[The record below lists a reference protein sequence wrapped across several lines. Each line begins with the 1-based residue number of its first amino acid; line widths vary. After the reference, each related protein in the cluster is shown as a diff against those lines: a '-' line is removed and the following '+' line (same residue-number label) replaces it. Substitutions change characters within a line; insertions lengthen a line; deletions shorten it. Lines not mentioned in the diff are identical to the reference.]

1 MTMYSLCTQL
11 VDDGQLDRTLA
22 DLAAAE
28 KRFTREIGVLRRRF
42 LQCVPQPHL
51 IWAATEW
58 TSEGAHNAAARSIMQ
73 VREDDRVASAF
84 FRPGQYWEAFALPVA
99 GAQLDGDGPAEHV
112 VVARALVADRCAD
125 GWEQRAVR
133 RFAALARPDG
143 LVRAQVWQNYAC
155 RREIVAFLEWRDEAA
170 YAAGR
175 MVGERTVEEELLVA
189 APRSDLAS
197 YDQFE
202 CRPLSLA

>member
-11 VDDGQLDRTLA
+11 VEQGKLE
-22 DLAAAE
+22 AALISFAE
-28 KRFTREIGVLRRRF
+28 AERRFTRELGVLRRRF

-58 TSEGAHNAAARSIMQ
+58 TSERAHNAAAQSIMQ
-73 VREDDRVASAF
+73 VRADDRVASAF
-84 FRPGQYWEAFALPVA
+84 FRPGQYWEAFALPVP
-99 GAQLDGDGPAEHV
+99 GAQLDGEGPAEHV
-112 VVARALVADRCAD
+112 IVARMLVADRCAQ
-125 GWEQRAVR
+125 GWEERVAA
-133 RFAALARPDG
+133 RFGALARPAG
-143 LVRAQVWQNYAC
+143 LVRAQLWQNYAC
-155 RREIVAFLEWRDEAA
+155 RREAVAFLEWRDEAA

-175 MVGERTVEEELLVA
+175 LVGERTVEEELLVA

>member
-11 VDDGQLDRTLA
+11 VDDGKLDRTLA
-22 DLAAAE
+22 DLASAE

-58 TSEGAHNAAARSIMQ
+58 TSERAHNAAAQAIMQ
-73 VREDDRVASAF
+73 VREDDRVASAY
-84 FRPGQYWEAFALPVA
+84 FRPGQYWEAFALPLE
-99 GAQLDGDGPAEHV
+99 GASLEGEGPALHV
-112 VVARALVADRCAD
+112 VVVRALVADRFAD
-125 GWEQRAVR
+125 GWEVR
-133 RFAALARPDG
+133 VASRFTALERPAG

-155 RREIVAFLEWRDEAA
+155 RREVVAFLEWRDETA

-175 MVGERTVEEELLVA
+175 LVGERTVEEELLVA